1 MRKHWSKLTPF
12 LEKAGAPLDNN
23 LCERALKKAI
33 LHRKNVLFYK
43 TQNGAAV
50 GDLFDEPDSHRRAPI
65 GQLHRPRTGGAA
77 DLCTLAERTPLIG
90 TLALELRR
98 TPRPL
103 RAGNDLRGGRAWVRE
118 QRRSW
123 RFSNCPRSSA
133 EDELL
138 IGSRKISLKVELR
151 PTRAPRA
158 LRAARRRRSLFFSA
172 SLNERSPRS
181 VSSMT
186 DIGAASPRRKPIFV
200 IRV

>member
-1 MRKHWSKLTPF
+1 MCTL
-12 LEKAGAPLDNN
+12 A
-23 LCERALKKAI
+23 ALKKAI

-50 GDLFDEPDSHRRAPI
+50 GDLFMSLIHTAERQSASSI
-65 GQLHRPRTGGAA
+65 GRRTGGAA

-123 RFSNCPRSSA
+123 NFPTDPEAARRTS
-133 EDELL
+133 LL
-138 IGSRKISLKVELR
+138 IGRRKMRISLKVELR

-158 LRAARRRRSLFFSA
+158 CVPRGGGAPSSFPLR
-172 SLNERSPRS
+172 
-181 VSSMT
+181 SMN
-186 DIGAASPRRKPIFV
+186 DRPVR
-200 IRV
+200 